1 MTQSINKPFKAD
13 KAAEQVKQFR
23 DALIKETQIAQAKGL
38 VKPRTESKP
47 APAVAKVQQGLVPA
61 PKAAKT
67 SPAKKSGRVVGISA
81 DENAFLKQLLLDIVA
96 DHSYDEFVEKNQA
109 AFDKLIGRYNK

>member
-1 MTQSINKPFKAD
+1 MTQSINKPEFTAQLAEYEAKKAID
-13 KAAEQVKQFR
+13 KAF
-23 DALIKETQIAQAKGL
+23 
-38 VKPRTESKP
+38 KP

-81 DENAFLKQLLLDIVA
+81 DENTLLKSLLQAIKSDRQNGI
-96 DHSYDEFVEKNQA
+96 DSYDEIVNKNQA
-109 AFDKLIGRYNK
+109 AFDKLISRYNK

>member
-1 MTQSINKPFKAD
+1 MTQSINKPFKAQLAEYEAKKAID
-13 KAAEQVKQFR
+13 KA
-23 DALIKETQIAQAKGL
+23 L
-38 VKPRTESKP
+38 KP

-81 DENAFLKQLLLDIVA
+81 DENKLLQNLLQTVQEDANYSTISSSETFA
-96 DHSYDEFVEKNQA
+96 
-109 AFDKLIGRYNK
+109 KLIGRYNK

>member
-1 MTQSINKPFKAD
+1 MTQSINKPFKANE
-13 KAAEQVKQFR
+13 AAKQVEQLKKSF
-23 DALIKETQIAQAKGL
+23 D
-38 VKPRTESKP
+38 
-47 APAVAKVQQGLVPA
+47 APAVAKVQGLVPA

>member
-1 MTQSINKPFKAD
+1 MTQSISNSNGSIKLTTKPLFKEQLTAYDAKKAID
-13 KAAEQVKQFR
+13 KALQ
-23 DALIKETQIAQAKGL
+23 
-38 VKPRTESKP
+38 P

-81 DENAFLKQLLLDIVA
+81 DENKLLKNLLETVQEDANYSIISSSEAFA
-96 DHSYDEFVEKNQA
+96 
-109 AFDKLIGRYNK
+109 KLQGRYNK

>member
-1 MTQSINKPFKAD
+1 MTQSINKPFKAQLAAYEAKKAID
-13 KAAEQVKQFR
+13 KAF
-23 DALIKETQIAQAKGL
+23 D
-38 VKPRTESKP
+38 

-81 DENAFLKQLLLDIVA
+81 DENKFLYNLLTSLKDCPNHA
-96 DHSYDEFVEKNQA
+96 KMVEDA
-109 AFDKLIGRYNK
+109 AYTKLIGRYNK

>member
-1 MTQSINKPFKAD
+1 MTQSINKPFKSSE
-13 KAAEQVKQFR
+13 AAKQVEQFR
-23 DALIKETQIAQAKGL
+23 DALIKETQEAQAKGL
-38 VKPRTESKP
+38 VTPRTASKP

-81 DENAFLKQLLLDIVA
+81 DENKLLKNLLETVQEDANYSIISSTEAFA
-96 DHSYDEFVEKNQA
+96 
-109 AFDKLIGRYNK
+109 KLQGRYNK